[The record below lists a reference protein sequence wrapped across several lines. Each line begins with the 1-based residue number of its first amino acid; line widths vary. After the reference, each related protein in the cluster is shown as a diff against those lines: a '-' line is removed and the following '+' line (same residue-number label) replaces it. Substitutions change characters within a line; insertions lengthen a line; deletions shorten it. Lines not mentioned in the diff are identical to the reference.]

1 MSQTPEISLTGDE
14 FPAEQLAVVAR
25 LRSRFRGALLGLA
38 LGEALATPAQLLRR
52 GAFAPIRD
60 LLGGGPF
67 DLPPG
72 VWADDTALA
81 LQLARSLLAQQTC
94 DPADQRERYRRWM
107 REGEGSAT
115 GECLGIS
122 AGMSRALVDGAP
134 SPLIPDG
141 AEVLVRVA
149 PLALWHY
156 ADEPA
161 LLRDVALMAAVTTHD
176 PATWS
181 ATAEFAQ
188 LVLRALRGASVTT
201 LLPAGAIAIGETGDA
216 SASRRMLDEIRA
228 AVHGAAHWKDA
239 VLRAVNDGG
248 DADVRAAATGQLAGA
263 LFGVESIPASWLE
276 RLAERDAIV
285 ELADALLAEVLVRL
299 EAEG

>member
-1 MSQTPEISLTGDE
+1 MSQAPDLYWNEE
-14 FPAEQLAVVAR
+14 FPADQLAVVAR

-38 LGEALATPAQLLRR
+38 LGESLAAPAQFLRR
-52 GAFAPIRD
+52 GVFAPIKD

-72 VWADDTALA
+72 AWADDTALA
-81 LQLARSLLAQQTC
+81 LHLARSLLAQGGC
-94 DPADQRERYRRWM
+94 DPLDQLERYQRWQ

-122 AGMSRALVDGAP
+122 ASTSRALAEGAP
-134 SPLIPDG
+134 SSSIADG
-141 AEVLVRVA
+141 AEVLSRVA

-161 LLRDVALMAAVTTHD
+161 LLKDVTRMAGVTTHD
-176 PATWS
+176 PATGS

-188 LVLRALRGASVTT
+188 LVLRALRGTNTAN
-201 LLPAGAIAIGETGDA
+201 LLPVDAFPAGGLRESSAA
-216 SASRRMLDEIRA
+216 SRMLDEVRTA
-228 AVHGAAHWKDA
+228 MHGAQNWKDA
-239 VLRAVNDGG
+239 VLRAVNEGG

-263 LFGVESIPASWLE
+263 LFGAESIPASWLD
-276 RLAERDAIV
+276 RLTQRDAIV
-285 ELADALLAEVLVRL
+285 ELADALLAEVLVRF

>member
-1 MSQTPEISLTGDE
+1 MSQAPDLYWNEE
-14 FPAEQLAVVAR
+14 FPADQLAVVAR

-38 LGEALATPAQLLRR
+38 LGESLAAPAQFLRR
-52 GAFAPIRD
+52 GVFAPIKD

-72 VWADDTALA
+72 AWADDTALA
-81 LQLARSLLAQQTC
+81 LHLARSLLAQGGC
-94 DPADQRERYRRWM
+94 DPLDQLERYQRWQ

-122 AGMSRALVDGAP
+122 ANTSRALAEGAP
-134 SPLIPDG
+134 SSSIADG
-141 AEVLVRVA
+141 AEVLSRVA

-161 LLRDVALMAAVTTHD
+161 LLKDVTRMAGVTTHD
-176 PATWS
+176 PATGS

-188 LVLRALRGASVTT
+188 LVLRALRGTNTAN
-201 LLPAGAIAIGETGDA
+201 LLPVDAFSAGGLRESSAA
-216 SASRRMLDEIRA
+216 SRMLDEVRTA
-228 AVHGAAHWKDA
+228 MHGAQNWKDA
-239 VLRAVNDGG
+239 VLRAVNEGG

-263 LFGVESIPASWLE
+263 LFGAESIPASWLD
-276 RLAERDAIV
+276 RLTQRDAIV
-285 ELADALLAEVLVRL
+285 ELADALLAEVLVRF

>member
-1 MSQTPEISLTGDE
+1 MSPEADISSLHDDL
-14 FPAEQLAVVAR
+14 PAEHLAVVAR

-38 LGEALATPAQLLRR
+38 LGEALAAPVQYLRR
-52 GAFAPIRD
+52 GSFAPIKD

-72 VWADDTALA
+72 AWADDTALA
-81 LQLARSLLAQQTC
+81 LHLARSLLAEGGC
-94 DPADQRERYRRWM
+94 DAADQRERYRRWQ
-107 REGEGSAT
+107 REAEGSAT

-122 AGMSRALVDGAP
+122 AGTSRALVEGAP
-134 SPLIPDG
+134 SPSIADG
-141 AEVLVRVA
+141 AEVLSRVA

-161 LLRDVALMAAVTTHD
+161 LLRDVTLMAGVTTHD
-176 PATWS
+176 MATWS

-188 LVLRALRGASVTT
+188 LMLRALRGGRE
-201 LLPAGAIAIGETGDA
+201 LPASSTGAEAAAGVAES
-216 SASRRMLDEIRA
+216 SATRRMLDEVLA
-228 AVHGAAHWKDA
+228 AVHGAQNWKDA
-239 VLRAVNDGG
+239 VLRAVNEGG
-248 DADVRAAATGQLAGA
+248 DADIRAAAAGQLAGA
-263 LFGVESIPASWLE
+263 LFGVEAIPASWLE
-276 RLAERDAIV
+276 RLAQRAAIA

>member
-1 MSQTPEISLTGDE
+1 MSPVAEIALLEDE
-14 FPAEQLAVVAR
+14 FPADQLAVVAR

-38 LGEALATPAQLLRR
+38 LGEALAAPAQYLRR
-52 GAFAPIRD
+52 GTFAPVRD

-72 VWADDTALA
+72 AWADDTALA
-81 LQLARSLLAQQTC
+81 LHVARSLLAQGGC
-94 DPADQRERYRRWM
+94 DPVDQRERYRRWQ
-107 REGEGSAT
+107 RDADGSAT

-122 AGMSRALVDGAP
+122 AGTSRALVDGMP
-134 SPLIPDG
+134 SSLIPDS
-141 AEVLVRVA
+141 AEVLTRVA
-149 PLALWHY
+149 PLVLWHY

-161 LLRDVALMAAVTTHD
+161 LLRDVTLMAGVTTHES
-176 PATWS
+176 ATGS

-188 LVLRALRGASVTT
+188 LVLRALRGTDPTRSLPVATGSLGAGTASC
-201 LLPAGAIAIGETGDA
+201 PAQ
-216 SASRRMLDEIRA
+216 RMLDEVRA
-228 AVHGAAHWKDA
+228 AMHGAQNWKDA
-239 VLRAVNDGG
+239 VLRAVNEGG

-263 LFGVESIPASWLE
+263 LFGVESIPASWLS
-276 RLAERDAIV
+276 RLAQREAIQ

>member
-1 MSQTPEISLTGDE
+1 MFRPSEFVLPAED
-14 FPAEQLAVVAR
+14 FPADELAVIAR

-38 LGEALATPAQLLRR
+38 LGEALAAPAQYLRR
-52 GAFAPIRD
+52 GTFAPIRD

-72 VWADDTALA
+72 AWADDTALT
-81 LQLARSLLAQQTC
+81 LHLARSLLAQGGC
-94 DPADQRERYRRWM
+94 DPADQLARYRRWQ
-107 REGEGSAT
+107 GAADGSAT

-122 AGMSRALVDGAP
+122 AGTSRALVDGVP
-134 SPLIPDG
+134 SASIADG

-161 LLRDVALMAAVTTHD
+161 LLRDVTVMAGVTTHD
-176 PATWS
+176 PVTWS

-188 LVLRALRGASVTT
+188 RMLRALRGARVTLT
-201 LLPAGAIAIGETGDA
+201 SSALAAA
-216 SASRRMLDEIRA
+216 SGGVAASSAARRMLDEVLA
-228 AVHGAAHWKDA
+228 AVHDAQSWKDA
-239 VLRAVNDGG
+239 VLRAVNEGG

-263 LFGVESIPASWLE
+263 LFGVESIPASWLN
-276 RLAERDAIV
+276 RLAQREAIL